1 MKVVNDLLNI
11 NNMKIVQDT
20 DYFNFSLD
28 SVILSD
34 YVTPRKGDKII
45 DFCSGNCP
53 VPMILTT
60 KTKDKIYAVE
70 LQKEVYEL
78 GKESIK
84 INKLDKQIELLNMD
98 VKDLC
103 DKFETDTF
111 DIITCNPPYFKI
123 NEQTKQND
131 NEIKRIARH
140 EIYLNLDDIFKVCK
154 KLLKNNGKVVMIHR
168 PERLEEI
175 MKSMTDNNITPKIIR
190 FIYPKEGQ
198 NSNMIII
205 EGRKNARKG
214 IKVLPPLIVHNKD
227 NEYRDEIKKM
237 FGGDRNESKE
247 L

>member
-1 MKVVNDLLNI
+1 MKVINDLLNI

-28 SVILSD
+28 SVLLSN
-34 YVTPRKGDKII
+34 YVEPKKGDKII

-60 KTKDKIYAVE
+60 KTKSKIYAVE
-70 LQKEVYEL
+70 IQKEVYKL
-78 GKESIK
+78 GLESIK
-84 INKLDKQIELLNMD
+84 LNNLDKQIELLNMD
-98 VKDLC
+98 VKDVIS
-103 DKFETDTF
+103 KFDTDSF
-111 DIITCNPPYFKI
+111 DIITCNPPYFKT
-123 NEQTKQND
+123 NEMTKQND

-140 EIYLNLDDIFKVCK
+140 EICITLDDIFKVSK
-154 KLLKNNGKVVMIHR
+154 KLLKNNGKIVIIHR

-175 MKSMTDNNITPKIIR
+175 FKSMKDNNITPKIVQ

-198 NSNMIII
+198 NSNMVII

-214 IKVLPPLIVHNKD
+214 IKVLPPIIVHNKN

-237 FGGDRNESKE
+237 FGGD
-247 L
+247 

>member
-1 MKVVNDLLNI
+1 MKVINDLLNI

-28 SVILSD
+28 SVLLSN
-34 YVTPRKGDKII
+34 YVEPKKDDKII

-60 KTKDKIYAVE
+60 KTKEKIYAVE
-70 LQKEVYEL
+70 IQKEVYKL
-78 GKESIK
+78 GLESIK
-84 INKLDKQIELLNMD
+84 LNKLDKQIELLNMD
-98 VKDLC
+98 VKDVIS
-103 DKFETDTF
+103 KFNTDSF
-111 DIITCNPPYFKI
+111 DIITCNPPYFKT
-123 NEQTKQND
+123 NEMTKQND

-140 EIYLNLDDIFKVCK
+140 EICITLDDIFKVSK
-154 KLLKNNGKVVMIHR
+154 KLLKNNGKIVMIHR

-175 MKSMTDNNITPKIIR
+175 FKSMKDNNITPKIIQ

-214 IKVLPPLIVHNKD
+214 IKVLPPIIVHSKD
-227 NEYRDEIKKM
+227 NEYRDDIKKM
-237 FGGDRNESKE
+237 FGGD
-247 L
+247 

>member
-84 INKLDKQIELLNMD
+84 LNKLDKQIELLNMD

-103 DKFETDTF
+103 D
-111 DIITCNPPYFKI
+111 I
-123 NEQTKQND
+123 
-131 NEIKRIARH
+131 
-140 EIYLNLDDIFKVCK
+140 DDIFKVCK

-175 MKSMTDNNITPKIIR
+175 MKSMADNNITPKIIR

-237 FGGDRNESKE
+237 FGVDCNE
-247 L
+247 